1 MAWGPVFRRNFIEV
15 GEGQFQSMLALLSG
29 VYISECAMDSHRRV
43 WTGMTTGC
51 FSLLLH
57 FSVLNIMK
65 DHQTFSLF
73 LPFGRLQLICEF

>member
-1 MAWGPVFRRNFIEV
+1 MAWGLDFRRNFIEV

-29 VYISECAMDSHRRV
+29 VYISECAVDSHRRV
-43 WTGMTTGC
+43 WMGTTDGC

-57 FSVLNIMK
+57 FSVLNIMN

-73 LPFGRLQLICEF
+73 LPFGKL